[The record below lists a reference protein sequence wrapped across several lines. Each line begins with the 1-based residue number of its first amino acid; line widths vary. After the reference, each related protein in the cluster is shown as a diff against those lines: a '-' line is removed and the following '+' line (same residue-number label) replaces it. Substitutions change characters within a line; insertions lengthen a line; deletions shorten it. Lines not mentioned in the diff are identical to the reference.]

1 MRYGWSILILA
12 LVAGSA
18 SDVRAETIYKS
29 VGPDGSVV
37 YSDHPPANGKVEKK
51 FEFADLPSSA
61 VAGEQAR
68 DAKPAPATN
77 TASPG
82 GTALFSA
89 SWCGYCRRAKAYLA
103 QKGIPY
109 RNIDIETA
117 DGRRQFASAGGGGIP
132 LLFNGGKHIRGF
144 SADGYDAFFRGR

>member
-12 LVAGSA
+12 LVAASG
-18 SDVRAETIYKS
+18 SDVCAGTIYKS
-29 VGPDGSVV
+29 VGPDGAVV
-37 YSDHPPANGKVEKK
+37 YSDHPPASGKVEKT
-51 FEFADLPSSA
+51 FEFADLPSSP
-61 VAGEQAR
+61 VALEQAR
-68 DAKPAPATN
+68 DTKPAPAHTG
-77 TASPG
+77 SPG
-82 GTALFSA
+82 GIALFSA

-109 RNIDIETA
+109 RNVDIESA
-117 DGRRQFASAGGGGIP
+117 DGRQQFASAGGGGIP